1 MPEGPGV
8 AELLDRLAVHELTA
22 TYNRCF
28 DEADADGWAATF
40 VEDGVLEV
48 VDQGVAYRGRDEIRA
63 FCEARGWGYL
73 HLTTD
78 AVVTVN
84 GDRAVQRCNLL
95 MLRRW
100 EDKRPPALLSTGRYV
115 DDVVRTA
122 DGWRFRHRQVTLDA
136 DLTAARHEVGA

>member
-1 MPEGPGV
+1 MPDAPDV
-8 AELLDRLAVHELTA
+8 AALLDRLAVQDLTA

-78 AVVTVN
+78 AVVTVD
-84 GDRAVQRCNLL
+84 GDTAGQRCNLL

-100 EDKRPPALLSTGRYV
+100 EDKRPPVLLSTGRYV
-115 DDVVRTA
+115 DDVVRTP
-122 DGWRFRHRQVTLDA
+122 DGWRFRHRRVTLDT
-136 DLTAARHEVGA
+136 DLVAARVEVPA